1 VDFDV
6 FPRHLEFYSNS
17 PREAEAADDVANS
30 GVFSNGRANVHAG
43 DGVFATNYALPGY
56 AQREN
61 LMGRSE
67 VIDRQTGDQIEVY
80 VGGAT
85 SAMQY
90 MPSTAP
96 RYPWPDRDGYVGGAI
111 NKALMDDRGRYKT
124 VDISD
129 MPADFLGPVTDS
141 VDSTD
146 LWRRAVDHKA
156 VRGAPR
162 ALSGFLDDV
171 NPMVKVAGALALGIA
186 VGFAARKVVG

>member
-1 VDFDV
+1 MEFDV
-6 FPRHLEFYSNS
+6 FPKHLEFYSNS
-17 PREAEAADDVANS
+17 PREAEAEDDVVNS
-30 GVFSNGRANVHAG
+30 GVFSNNRANVHAG

-67 VIDRQTGDQIEVY
+67 VIDRQTGDKIEVY

-96 RYPWPDRDGYVGGAI
+96 RYPWPDRDGYVGGAV
-111 NKALMDDRGRYKT
+111 NKALMDDLGRYKT

-129 MPADFLGPVTDS
+129 MPADFLGPVTDT
-141 VDSTD
+141 VQSTD
-146 LWRRAVDHKA
+146 LWRRAVDQRA
-156 VRGAPR
+156 VRGEIR
-162 ALSGFLDDV
+162 ALSGFMDEI
-171 NPMVKVAGALALGIA
+171 PSMAKVVGALAVGLAI
-186 VGFAARKVVG
+186 GFAVRKATG